1 MADEGH
7 PERRS
12 ASWTPEEIEEKSRRI
27 EEGSGGQVRI
37 LNPRGEAVV
46 SRRFLE
52 RLGEL
57 PPSSRELA
65 IARAC
70 AQPWRDR
77 PEELPECYRVELD
90 HARWAAQREREV
102 WDVAGRAGEGGFGEP
117 VVDLDYLFADE
128 PEPILAYSLQVFAG
142 YGPLSRRHSLAR
154 QSRSQWKEEPGPRI
168 REAFRRH
175 AGRDFGEA
183 EQPPEWIVRRE
194 EHFRALLGEQHYIPG
209 ELRLLPLLEQAV
221 LMVLRSREATT
232 ALILDELPIQE
243 LSPLH
248 PGMAHVGEEDVTEA
262 LGGLEARGLVRSQ
275 REAPAKRS
283 AETAIAEDGS
293 PHGDALW
300 WTTISP
306 NGTEAAQY
314 VYDRHR
320 EGTWPKP

>member
-1 MADEGH
+1 MADEGDA
-7 PERRS
+7 ERRS
-12 ASWTPEEIEEKSRRI
+12 AGWTPEEIEEKSRRI
-27 EEGSGGQVRI
+27 EEGSGGKVRI

-57 PPSSRELA
+57 APSSRELA

-90 HARWAAQREREV
+90 HARWVAQREREV
-102 WDVAGRAGEGGFGEP
+102 WDAAGRAGEGGFGEP

-128 PEPILAYSLQVFAG
+128 PEPLLAYPLQLFAG
-142 YGPLSRRHSLAR
+142 YGPLWRRHSLASQFR
-154 QSRSQWKEEPGPRI
+154 GQWKEEPGPRI

-183 EQPPEWIVRRE
+183 EEPPEWVVRRAE
-194 EHFRALLGEQHYIPG
+194 YFRAVMGEQHSIPG
-209 ELRLLPLLEQAV
+209 QLRLLPLLEQAV

-232 ALILDELPIQE
+232 ALVLDELPIQA
-243 LSPLH
+243 LSQLH
-248 PGMAHVGEEDVTEA
+248 PGMAQVSEEDVTEA
-262 LGGLEARGLVRSQ
+262 LRDLEARELVTSRRQ
-275 REAPAKRS
+275 APTKRS
-283 AETAIAEDGS
+283 GETSADDGS

-300 WTTISP
+300 WATTSP
-306 NGTEAAQY
+306 NGAEAAQY
-314 VYDRHR
+314 VYDRYR